1 MTKNNILVGK
11 WFHSRKD
18 ETINID
24 WQGQVLGQIDESR
37 YLVQLYSW
45 LDGCATTQ
53 RIVDIKDMSFWMF
66 YNSDEEM
73 RDYYDR
79 VLRPELRRKREEN
92 NE

>member
-45 LDGCATTQ
+45 WDGYPTTQ

-66 YNSDEEM
+66 YNSDEDM